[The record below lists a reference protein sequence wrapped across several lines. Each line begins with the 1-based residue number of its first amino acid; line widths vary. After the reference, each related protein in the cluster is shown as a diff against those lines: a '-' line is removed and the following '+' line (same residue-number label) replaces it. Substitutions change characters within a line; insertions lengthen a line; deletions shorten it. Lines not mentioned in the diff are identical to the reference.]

1 MYAQILAS
9 AFVAQMTI
17 QHMLEIHTHAALL
30 QVNHETRHKY
40 ELSPKKWAQ
49 QLPKANVSLIY

>member
-40 ELSPKKWAQ
+40 ELSPKK
-49 QLPKANVSLIY
+49 